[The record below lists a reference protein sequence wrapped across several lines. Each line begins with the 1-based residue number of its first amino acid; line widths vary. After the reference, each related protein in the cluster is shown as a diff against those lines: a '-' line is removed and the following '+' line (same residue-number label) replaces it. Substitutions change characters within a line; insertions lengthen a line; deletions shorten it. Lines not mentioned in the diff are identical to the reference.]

1 MSTFE
6 YFELDFNSKFT
17 EREIDEVRK
26 CKIFDTVQDFRKLV
40 TNFYNTKLGYKIK
53 GDRIYFEDFDVLTS
67 MFGSVEQSKKVNAY
81 DAVNNKI
88 TQLDVFLTLAKL
100 NSKKSEPINK
110 FWSRSYYERVLYV
123 LSSIKDMLYQ
133 YVNIYQKLEVR
144 QGTGFNKEVSKRAK
158 KETIKKLD
166 FVFNNF
172 CTDFYRNGF
181 THKENLFTN
190 SKNKVEIE
198 NHSMW
203 ILKGEDPTIND
214 VQVLEEDINKDIN
227 LLYDTYKSVLK
238 ELK

>member
-100 NSKKSEPINK
+100 NSKKK
-110 FWSRSYYERVLYV
+110 
-123 LSSIKDMLYQ
+123 
-133 YVNIYQKLEVR
+133 
-144 QGTGFNKEVSKRAK
+144 
-158 KETIKKLD
+158 
-166 FVFNNF
+166 
-172 CTDFYRNGF
+172 
-181 THKENLFTN
+181 
-190 SKNKVEIE
+190 
-198 NHSMW
+198 
-203 ILKGEDPTIND
+203 
-214 VQVLEEDINKDIN
+214 
-227 LLYDTYKSVLK
+227 
-238 ELK
+238 